1 MKKLIIA
8 PLLLAAL
15 FAVIGGQRP
24 VAAAP
29 AAPEFGACRFY
40 CNNGVSFT
48 TLSACQAVC
57 RPECEQIC

>member
-29 AAPEFGACRFY
+29 TAPEFGACRWY

-57 RPECEQIC
+57 RPECEQVC